1 MIGVGICA
9 ISVLGFSQ
17 INEKDQVPSN
27 LFDKSGEIGRY
38 QLARSEHWVGQDD
51 RSVPITLKIDTAT
64 GETWTLEAGALAL
77 DQGFRWV
84 AVK

>member
-17 INEKDQVPSN
+17 VIEKHQAPSN

-38 QLARSEHWVGQDD
+38 QLARSNHWVDQDD
-51 RSVPITLKIDTAT
+51 RSIPITLKIDTAT
-64 GETWTLEAGALAL
+64 GETWRLEAGALAL

-84 AVK
+84 EVK